1 MMPVFASTSAAA
13 RALAGCLTEMASLL
27 ERTTDGDFVTRPRS
41 GVSGSIGA
49 HVRHCL
55 DHVYAVLDPTGGVVS
70 YDHRRRQTALEEN
83 RHLAVAALRAAADR
97 LDGLGPRLPDTAVR
111 LEAQVDRDGGSVQ
124 VTSSMAR
131 ELVFVLQHT
140 IHHQALVAL
149 MLAERGVPV
158 PHLFGYAPSTPR
170 SAA

>member
-1 MMPVFASTSAAA
+1 
-13 RALAGCLTEMASLL
+13 
-27 ERTTDGDFVTRPRS
+27 
-41 GVSGSIGA
+41 
-49 HVRHCL
+49 VRHCL
-55 DHVYAVLDPTGGVVS
+55 DHVQAVLEPSAGVVS

-83 RHLAVAALRAAADR
+83 RHLAVAALRSAAER
-97 LDGLGPRLPDTAVR
+97 LEGLGPRLPDIAIQ

-158 PHLFGYAPSTPR
+158 PHLFGFAPSTPR
-170 SAA
+170 TAA